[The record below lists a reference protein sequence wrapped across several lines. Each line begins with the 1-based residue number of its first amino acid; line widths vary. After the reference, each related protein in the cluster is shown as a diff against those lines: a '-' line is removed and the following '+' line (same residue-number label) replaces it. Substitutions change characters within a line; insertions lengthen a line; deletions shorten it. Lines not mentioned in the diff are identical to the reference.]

1 VRETLGVLGL
11 PQVRVAKLLG
21 VRPRHLRRWRR
32 GDRPIPHGVGI
43 VLQLLSAGTVTL
55 AQVEEAAAFVRADSS
70 TDPGPVTA
78 TVIPVDPDSLAAVVS
93 IDPDS
98 VAGKVVALP
107 LGACKWPLG
116 GDPAD
121 PAQAHDFRFCGRPAV
136 CGGCPAVFGSYCP
149 EHARLAYIPGT
160 SSRSVA
166 ALRLNC
172 ARLDQP
178 REPEIES
185 IDREDGAVVARAA
198 WEHSAAALEQVS

>member
-1 VRETLGVLGL
+1 
-11 PQVRVAKLLG
+11 
-21 VRPRHLRRWRR
+21 
-32 GDRPIPHGVGI
+32 

-55 AQVEEAAAFVRADSS
+55 SQVEEAAASVRADSS
-70 TDPGPVTA
+70 TDPGPVT
-78 TVIPVDPDSLAAVVS
+78 AAVVS

-121 PAQAHDFRFCGRPAV
+121 PVQAHSFRFCGRPAV
-136 CGGCPAVFGSYCP
+136 CGGRPAVFGAYCS

-166 ALRLNC
+166 ALRLNR

-185 IDREDGAVVARAA
+185 IDRADGAIVARAR
-198 WEHSAAALEQVS
+198 ENHSEAALELGAL